1 MRYRYLIYILVLSLC
16 IYGAQRLYFDVTD
29 GFSIGNISSEIP
41 YDPQWEIPPLN
52 PNEQKEIDLA
62 LGQPFTYLGK
72 GCQSYVFLSQDGQY
86 VIKFLKYKH
95 FKPQWWLEWF
105 TFIPPVRQY
114 YNQKSI
120 EKTRQLHKIF
130 RSWKIGYENIPQYSG
145 LVYIHL
151 NKTPSW
157 KQKII
162 IKDKMG
168 FSHEIELGQFEFLLQ
183 HRASMLTET
192 LLDLSKK
199 QQNEKAEQIVDEMLI
214 LLLAEYT
221 NGYADNDHALMQ
233 NTGVLHGRPIHIDVG
248 QFIWNPVVMDPKVYH
263 QEIYDKT
270 YDFHVWL
277 SKNYPEMALHL
288 RTRLVSILGMEYYYK
303 NPYRHKG
310 NVGKIPDVSIKKSND
325 DLAK

>member
-1 MRYRYLIYILVLSLC
+1 MRYRYFAYILALSLF
-16 IYGAQRLYFDVTD
+16 IYGAQRLYFSVTD
-29 GFSIGNISSEIP
+29 GFSVANISSEIP
-41 YDPQWEIPPLN
+41 FDPQWETPPLDQ
-52 PNEQKEIDLA
+52 EAQQEIDLA

-95 FKPQWWLEWF
+95 FKPQWWLQWLR
-105 TFIPPVRQY
+105 FIPPVNEY
-114 YNQKSI
+114 YYHKSV
-120 EKTRQLHKIF
+120 EKTKQLHKIF
-130 RSWKIGYENIPQYSG
+130 RSWKIGYEKIPQYSG

-157 KQKII
+157 NRKLT

-168 FSHEIELGQFEFLLQ
+168 FSHEIQLGQFEFLLQ
-183 HRASMLTET
+183 HRASMLTDS
-192 LLDLSKK
+192 LLELSKNH
-199 QQNEKAEQIVDEMLI
+199 QNQKAEQIIDEMLI
-214 LLLAEYT
+214 LLLSEYT

-248 QFIWNPVVMDPKVYH
+248 QLIWNPVVMDPKVYQ

-277 SKNYPEMALHL
+277 LQNSPDLALYL
-288 RTRLVSILGMEYYYK
+288 RTRLVSILGVEYYFK

-310 NVGKIPDVSIKKSND
+310 NVGKIPDMSQSM
-325 DLAK
+325 